1 MRQTYFNGH
10 RVNFLIILEIFTY
23 LDAEEKF
30 VFQDNNYT
38 LDYELFTYA
47 TSLPNQRIISLCAS
61 SSHILCRLVSENRSY
76 GGLVWWARMVW
87 FTVCVLSLSVLGE

>member
-47 TSLPNQRIISLCAS
+47 TSLPN
-61 SSHILCRLVSENRSY
+61 
-76 GGLVWWARMVW
+76 
-87 FTVCVLSLSVLGE
+87 